1 MGQTPQTKAD
11 VDGSSFDLR
20 GHLLQANM
28 LPALKGNGQVIQGTD
43 NSSFSSRQMPQKK
56 FFQGQSMNYNLS
68 TVRRDPQN
76 ELVASKYSA
85 IGDTKK
91 LGSSGGSMYMAS
103 SSISANA

>member
-1 MGQTPQTKAD
+1 
-11 VDGSSFDLR
+11 
-20 GHLLQANM
+20 
-28 LPALKGNGQVIQGTD
+28 
-43 NSSFSSRQMPQKK
+43 
-56 FFQGQSMNYNLS
+56 MNYNLS

-103 SSISANA
+103 SSVSVNALSTTVSPTKVKNYPKEPLSVHKPK